1 MIIYGTRSKH
11 ITSKKIPATC
21 TSCEQDD
28 MYIAVYGSYA
38 HVMWIPFFPLGKRVY
53 SYCGHCKNE
62 LESTAMPKE
71 LRIKAR
77 DIKSKSTTPK
87 WFFSGS
93 ILLILII
100 VGEIVNG
107 FIKEKQLPTYINA
120 PQAGDVYYIHD
131 AQNEYTTFKV
141 SQIDT
146 DSLYVTWNN
155 YYVEKSNDID
165 DIDIAENYDNVSWGL
180 SRKYIDSVHKDAL
193 ILEIRR

>member
-107 FIKEKQLPTYINA
+107 FIKEKN
-120 PQAGDVYYIHD
+120 G
-131 AQNEYTTFKV
+131 F
-141 SQIDT
+141 
-146 DSLYVTWNN
+146 VT
-155 YYVEKSNDID
+155 
-165 DIDIAENYDNVSWGL
+165 
-180 SRKYIDSVHKDAL
+180 HKDYIIYFNNCL
-193 ILEIRR
+193 MGFLQENELEINNIKQFKNEVATFIYKSSEEPDNAMY